1 MREDRSWSE
10 LCAAHQFTAA
20 QPGLTRSLPLKNSYR
35 ARAACD
41 PHIVTEECSWRSGPF
56 GNFGSQEF
64 DAFIPITDQDF
75 GVSARRWR
83 QPMNLV
89 TNSFCGLRPINVR
102 LTLFDLARV
111 ANANCRLFPK
121 LQSAGLH

>member
-10 LCAAHQFTAA
+10 LCAAHQFAA
-20 QPGLTRSLPLKNSYR
+20 AHPDLTRSLPLKNSYR

-41 PHIVTEECSWRSGPF
+41 AHIVTEEGPWRSGPF
-56 GNFGSQEF
+56 GDFGSQEF
-64 DAFIPITDQDF
+64 DAFIAITDQDF
-75 GVSARRWR
+75 GVRARRWR

-89 TNSFCGLRPINVR
+89 TNSFCVLRPINLH
-102 LTLFDLARV
+102 LTLFDLTRV

-121 LQSAGLH
+121 LQSTGPH